1 MGRLPA
7 STRGWGLRILGVSA
21 VGAAAGALLFTGTP
35 PAFAADDHLQI
46 SRDGQTWPTTL
57 RGPVFNESVSYVP
70 GASSSATIWVRN
82 SSSEPASLSL
92 AAEIVRSVPELSN
105 YLGMQAGPASDIS
118 DRAALGPQGT
128 CTDLGP
134 IGELGAGE
142 ARELSFVLDLS
153 VDAPNAA
160 MNQTAD
166 VDLLFLLES
175 KDIAPRSA
183 CAAAPAE
190 TGPGTA
196 ELQTLP
202 GTVAPSSSASNNAS
216 IAVSQGAGTTPAGP
230 GGTQSPGPQEQ
241 PSPIT
246 APDTAPDTAPATSPD
261 ADPGIVAAG
270 FQSTVEPI
278 IRSLSGTLLIAM
290 SVVFTAAV
298 ALRIRNRRA

>member
-1 MGRLPA
+1 M
-7 STRGWGLRILGVSA
+7 
-21 VGAAAGALLFTGTP
+21 GAAAGALLFTGTP

-82 SSSEPASLSL
+82 SGSEPASLSL

-142 ARELSFVLDLS
+142 ARELSFVMDLS
-153 VDAPNAA
+153 IDAPNAA

-202 GTVAPSSSASNNAS
+202 GTVAPSSSASNNAG
-216 IAVSQGAGTTPAGP
+216 IAVSQGAGTTPAGRSP
-230 GGTQSPGPQEQ
+230 QSPGPQEQ
-241 PSPIT
+241 PS
-246 APDTAPDTAPATSPD
+246 PDTAPDTAPATSPD

>member
-1 MGRLPA
+1 M
-7 STRGWGLRILGVSA
+7 LGASA
-21 VGAAAGALLFTGTP
+21 VGAAAATLLLTGTP
-35 PAFAADDHLQI
+35 AAFAAEDLLQI
-46 SRDGQTWPTTL
+46 SRDGQTWPSTVL
-57 RGPVFNESVSYVP
+57 APVFDESVRYVP
-70 GASSSATIWVRN
+70 GSSSTATIWVRN

-92 AAEIVRSVPELSN
+92 AAVVVRSVPELSN
-105 YLGMQAGPASDIS
+105 YLGMQAGKASELS
-118 DRAALGPQGT
+118 DRAALGVQGT

-134 IGELGAGE
+134 VWNLGAGE
-142 ARELSFVLDLS
+142 TRELSFVLDLS

-175 KDIAPRSA
+175 KDVAARGA

-190 TGPGTA
+190 NETGSA

-202 GTVAPSSSASNNAS
+202 GTGAPPSSPSNNAR
-216 IAVSQGAGTTPAGP
+216 IAVIQGTPPAERN
-230 GGTQSPGPQEQ
+230 PQTVIPQDLTVPEN
-241 PSPIT
+241 T
-246 APDTAPDTAPATSPD
+246 PD

-290 SVVFTAAV
+290 SVVFTVAV

>member
-1 MGRLPA
+1 MSRLPA

-142 ARELSFVLDLS
+142 VRELSFVLDLS

-202 GTVAPSSSASNNAS
+202 GTVAPSSSSASNNAG
-216 IAVSQGAGTTPAGP
+216 IAVSQGAGTTPAGRGP
-230 GGTQSPGPQEQ
+230 QSPGPQEQ
-241 PSPIT
+241 PSPDT
-246 APDTAPDTAPATSPD
+246 APDTAPDTSPD

>member
-1 MGRLPA
+1 MSRLPA

-82 SSSEPASLSL
+82 SGSEPASLSL

-202 GTVAPSSSASNNAS
+202 GTVAPSSSSASNNAG
-216 IAVSQGAGTTPAGP
+216 IAVSQGPGTTPAGRGP
-230 GGTQSPGPQEQ
+230 QSRGPQEQ
-241 PSPIT
+241 PS
-246 APDTAPDTAPATSPD
+246 PDTAPDTAPATSPD